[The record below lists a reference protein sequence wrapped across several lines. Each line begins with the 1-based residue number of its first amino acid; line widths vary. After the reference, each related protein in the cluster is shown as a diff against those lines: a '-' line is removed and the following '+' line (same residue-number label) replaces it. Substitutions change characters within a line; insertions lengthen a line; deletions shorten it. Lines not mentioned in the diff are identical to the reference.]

1 MTDVVVI
8 LGACAVV
15 AWVALRHALGVRRS
29 RAELAA
35 RRLTAPQRQLVER
48 LAPVVGRVP
57 ESLRDRHEGLMHV
70 FIGEKSFEACGGLAE
85 VTEEMRLVIAAQ
97 ACLLVLA
104 NGQPL
109 YPQLRSILVYPDAYR
124 VRDEWGDEDVRLG
137 ESWGSGSV
145 VLAWSQVRAGSL
157 NPEDGLNV
165 TLHEFAHQL
174 DQADGA
180 ADGLP
185 ELDDWHVAGSW
196 AGAFGPAYRDFC
208 EDVRRGRRTVMDS
221 YGASDPAEF
230 FAVAS
235 ETFFEKPVALAADY
249 PELYEELRTFY
260 QLDPRGWRAAT

>member
-1 MTDVVVI
+1 VTDVVVI

-137 ESWGSGSV
+137 ESWG
-145 VLAWSQVRAGSL
+145 
-157 NPEDGLNV
+157 LNV